1 MDNQIERNQKNPKA
15 TFRIFLCADFEKFR
29 HKLTNLLLL
38 KMKIALDLPEY
49 PELKNLDIKGYLIA
63 KLYED
68 GLLSV
73 GQSSE
78 VLGWS
83 KEQFLENCVHYINGG
98 KFSVNRELITF
109 CQTLRHNHQD
119 DAIVIDDNETPIK
132 IDDLQTFL
140 DEILNIYFTSSYEY
154 LDKYNEIKSNRSVEG
169 LIDL

>member
-1 MDNQIERNQKNPKA
+1 MDERLEKALEFSNYMTTLNNQR
-15 TFRIFLCADFEKFR
+15 RI
-29 HKLTNLLLL
+29 
-38 KMKIALDLPEY
+38 I
-49 PELKNLDIKGYLIA
+49 
-63 KLYED
+63 
-68 GLLSV
+68 
-73 GQSSE
+73 
-78 VLGWS
+78 

-169 LIDL
+169 LIDLWAKE